1 MKKIIVSLLLIAGI
15 AGTASAKLHYKVRH
29 TKTTH
34 IPYALNPAIDHS
46 YDKAYSAQWANQA
59 TSPAPDANF
68 ALASDADLQPNMRG
82 KTYYYSLQNFTK
94 RGYYQVTM
102 NAPYLG
108 QDAPSYDGAANNA
121 YRNLRLNSGQ
131 EPPILDAKVRR

>member
-1 MKKIIVSLLLIAGI
+1 MKKIIVSLLMIAGI
-15 AGTASAKLHYKVRH
+15 AGTASAKLHYKVHH
-29 TKTTH
+29 TRTSH
-34 IPYALNPAIDHS
+34 IPYALNPAIDHR
-46 YDKAYSAQWANQA
+46 YDKAYSAQWSNQA
-59 TSPAPDANF
+59 ASPAPGANF
-68 ALASDADLQPNMRG
+68 ALASDADLQPNMHG

-121 YRNLRLNSGQ
+121 YRNLTLNNGS
-131 EPPILDAKVRR
+131 EPALLEPKVRR